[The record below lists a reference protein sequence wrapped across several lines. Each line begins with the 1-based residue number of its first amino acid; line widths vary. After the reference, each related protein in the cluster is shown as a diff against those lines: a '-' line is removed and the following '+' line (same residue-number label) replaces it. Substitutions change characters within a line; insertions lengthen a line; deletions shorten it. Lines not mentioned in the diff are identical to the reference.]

1 MNERLARM
9 SCRGGDKPPLPG
21 RCCSAEIYIHGRCC
35 SADIFQPMKYIHGR
49 CCSADI
55 FQQNSIALGVATP
68 NRRGIS
74 KLNFV
79 LDLVIHWTHMDL
91 TGDMCRGRVM
101 PNINKS
107 RGV

>member
-21 RCCSAEIYIHGRCC
+21 RCCSAEI
-35 SADIFQPMKYIHGR
+35 YIHGR